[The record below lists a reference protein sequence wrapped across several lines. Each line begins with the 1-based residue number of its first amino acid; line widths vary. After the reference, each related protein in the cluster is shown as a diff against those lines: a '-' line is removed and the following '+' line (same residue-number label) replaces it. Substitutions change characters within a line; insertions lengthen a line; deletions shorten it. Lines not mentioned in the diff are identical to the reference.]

1 MKKKKKKRKKDE
13 TTIKNIR
20 NRFRLK
26 NEVDENTVKDI
37 NLFRLKKENKTI
49 KEIFG
54 ISLVWRRRLL

>member
-1 MKKKKKKRKKDE
+1 MKKKRKKDE

-54 ISLVWRRRLL
+54 ISLV

>member
-1 MKKKKKKRKKDE
+1 MKKKKKRKKDE

>member
-1 MKKKKKKRKKDE
+1 MKKKRKKDE

>member
-1 MKKKKKKRKKDE
+1 MKKKKRKKDE

>member
-1 MKKKKKKRKKDE
+1 MKKKKKRKKDE

-49 KEIFG
+49 KEIIG

>member
-1 MKKKKKKRKKDE
+1 MKKKKKRKKDE

-37 NLFRLKKENKTI
+37 NLFRLKKEKETI